1 MVFFIRKL
9 FLFIIPLLFTV
20 NINAN
25 DCETARQRHFPELEG
40 HQQSLIFTSKHLLFC
55 KPGAPHTSIPTKD
68 IDTLEA
74 KPESNEFKV
83 KVSYKDSDKKSK
95 QATFIKKMRYK
106 RRLNSLQR
114 SYARSNNHEFH

>member
-1 MVFFIRKL
+1 MQ
-9 FLFIIPLLFTV
+9 
-20 NINAN
+20 N

-83 KVSYKDSDKKSK
+83 KVELQRFRQKIKASY
-95 QATFIKKMRYK
+95 FYKKMRCK